1 MNILRPSYIHVLLE
15 IPAWIDNWLLNDTF
29 ASRKLTSI

>member
-15 IPAWIDNWLLNDTF
+15 IPAWIDNWLLNGTF
-29 ASRKLTSI
+29 APRKSTSM